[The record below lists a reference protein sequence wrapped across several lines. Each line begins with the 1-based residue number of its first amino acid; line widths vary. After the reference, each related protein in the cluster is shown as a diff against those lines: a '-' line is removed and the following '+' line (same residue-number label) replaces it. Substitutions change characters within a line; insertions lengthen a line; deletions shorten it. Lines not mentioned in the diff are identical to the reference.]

1 MLSLRQFEPDD
12 LRRPARGQP
21 SRAEGSFCTLRL
33 KERRVMRMDVFQVM
47 QLLDFCL
54 TLVLLGIMIQSKM
67 K

>member
-1 MLSLRQFEPDD
+1 ML
-12 LRRPARGQP
+12 
-21 SRAEGSFCTLRL
+21 
-33 KERRVMRMDVFQVM
+33 MDVFQVM